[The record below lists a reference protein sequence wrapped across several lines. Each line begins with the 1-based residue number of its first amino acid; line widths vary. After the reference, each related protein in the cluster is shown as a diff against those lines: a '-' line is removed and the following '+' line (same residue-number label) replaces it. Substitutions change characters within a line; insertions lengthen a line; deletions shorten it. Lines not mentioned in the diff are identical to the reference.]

1 MSVKRS
7 VGLEDNGDKAVVRS
21 IVGSS
26 SSSSKR
32 ARRSLN
38 RCFSFMEVR
47 MEPAVVSVSS
57 LKELDSNKFKAEIK
71 RWAKAVV
78 GYARQ
83 VSGRLGRSSRKSKR
97 YGSSSPH
104 AP

>member
-7 VGLEDNGDKAVVRS
+7 VGLEDNGDKAVARS
-21 IVGSS
+21 IVGG
-26 SSSSKR
+26 SSKR

-38 RCFSFMEVR
+38 RCFSFMEVA

-83 VSGRLGRSSRKSKR
+83 LSGRV
-97 YGSSSPH
+97 
-104 AP
+104 

>member
-26 SSSSKR
+26 SSSSSSKR
-32 ARRSLN
+32 ARKSLN
-38 RCFSFMEVR
+38 RCFSFMEVP
-47 MEPAVVSVSS
+47 MEPAVVSS
-57 LKELDSNKFKAEIK
+57 LKELDSNKFKAEIR

-83 VSGRLGRSSRKSKR
+83 LSGRLGRSSKKSMR
-97 YGSSSPH
+97 YGSSSSH